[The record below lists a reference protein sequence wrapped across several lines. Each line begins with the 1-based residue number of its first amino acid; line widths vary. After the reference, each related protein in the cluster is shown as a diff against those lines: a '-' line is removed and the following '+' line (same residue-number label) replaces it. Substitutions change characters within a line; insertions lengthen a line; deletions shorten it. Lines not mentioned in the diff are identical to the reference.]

1 MSKYKVVYNL
11 TDPESNARFFVS
23 EMNND
28 EDPFYLQALKKVDLA
43 KSGPF
48 FNTSSKIPQIKT
60 F

>member
-28 EDPFYLQALKKVDLA
+28 EDPFYL
-43 KSGPF
+43 
-48 FNTSSKIPQIKT
+48 
-60 F
+60 